1 MSRYRVLTR
10 IASLR
15 LRTVFRVVPGSR
27 IVRTTPHTPKFKG
40 GSEGRGGDCADTLL
54 LPQLA
59 DHAWDAD
66 VLSAGL
72 EIKCDIVNG
81 RATRNFR
88 THPLRRWC
96 HVAGYTV
103 SGPLRVPVLSRP
115 AVPNDINGAAST
127 HRHLLG
133 QSWGQRRRCGFAVRS
148 APRPSALIPRGCSHF
163 IPPER
168 ARRRLHEMPAQ

>member
-15 LRTVFRVVPGSR
+15 LRTVFRVVPGSW

-81 RATRNFR
+81 RATRNSR
-88 THPLRRWC
+88 AHPLRRWC

-103 SGPLRVPVLSRP
+103 SGPLRVPVVSRP

-133 QSWGQRRRCGFAVRS
+133 QSCGQRRRWGSRFGA
-148 APRPSALIPRGCSHF
+148 RPDLQRWAARRCSHF
-163 IPPER
+163 SPPEQ